1 MWIWKDIQFWEG
13 RPKVTSYG
21 KVQWTTNLASLLM
34 YWVGPYKIMVHKILT
49 PIKTLISRKRNLS
62 LMYIPTLSPF
72 WQGHPKVTYHRT
84 HQCPPTLLPSSV
96 PRLPTSCTMGSVK
109 ISKTKPPKIFY
120 GKKDQHK
127 GSTNSEYEK
136 IWRGSRSGEKLSGWK
151 FWLGGQGTLDQVSEK
166 VGEHKGV
173 HSKEI
178 EEKVKMPQK

>member
-1 MWIWKDIQFWEG
+1 
-13 RPKVTSYG
+13 
-21 KVQWTTNLASLLM
+21 
-34 YWVGPYKIMVHKILT
+34 
-49 PIKTLISRKRNLS
+49 
-62 LMYIPTLSPF
+62 
-72 WQGHPKVTYHRT
+72 
-84 HQCPPTLLPSSV
+84 
-96 PRLPTSCTMGSVK
+96 MGSVK

-136 IWRGSRSGEKLSGWK
+136 IWRGSRSGEKMSGWK

>member
-1 MWIWKDIQFWEG
+1 
-13 RPKVTSYG
+13 
-21 KVQWTTNLASLLM
+21 
-34 YWVGPYKIMVHKILT
+34 
-49 PIKTLISRKRNLS
+49 
-62 LMYIPTLSPF
+62 
-72 WQGHPKVTYHRT
+72 
-84 HQCPPTLLPSSV
+84 
-96 PRLPTSCTMGSVK
+96 MGSVK

-136 IWRGSRSGEKLSGWK
+136 IWRGSRSGEKFSKWK
-151 FWLGGQGTLDQVSEK
+151 FWLGGQGTLDQVSEM